1 MHYAIAFMPKRIW
14 VEMHDEDDS
23 ACDVI
28 VEMEDGG
35 YYSALFVT
43 LSYLRRQMALSYDVG
58 LHMQYTPAVRYA
70 AMETPQILVDSLDHD
85 TIEDAIDNLIALDTF
100 ETFFARVI
108 EEEDDRDGRIRTA
121 EVAAVVLNE
130 VLRAEE
136 TTVA

>member
-14 VEMHDEDDS
+14 VEMHDDDDL

-43 LSYLRRQMALSYDVG
+43 LAYLRRQMALSYDVG
-58 LHMQYTPAVRYA
+58 LQIPYTPAVRYA

-85 TIEDAIDNLIALDTF
+85 TIEDTIDNLIALDTF
-100 ETFFARVI
+100 ETFFTRVI

>member
-14 VEMHDEDDS
+14 VEMHDEDDF

-35 YYSALFVT
+35 YYSAMFVT
-43 LSYLRRQMALSYDVG
+43 LPYLRRQMALSYDVG
-58 LHMQYTPAVRYA
+58 LQMQYTPAVRYA
-70 AMETPQILVDSLDHD
+70 AMETPQILVESLDHD

-100 ETFFARVI
+100 ETFFTRVI

>member
-14 VEMHDEDDS
+14 VEMHDDDDL

-43 LSYLRRQMALSYDVG
+43 LAYLRRQMALSYDVG
-58 LHMQYTPAVRYA
+58 LQIPYTPAVRYA